1 MTPQDYMPQPM
12 ASCVICGAGF
22 VSFEYL
28 AAHFQRRHPNQMHL
42 LHSGPQ
48 SNRQDRP
55 VDQFAPM
62 VDSSIGGMHGDAFGA
77 SAHMGGAP
85 FGGASNADYPPM
97 NEPMRG
103 RGYAEHGWAGFH
115 ERDQRGPAGGH
126 GGRSGYSDLRGGYGG
141 GGGGGGGGGY
151 QGGFGQPAACPSEY
165 DPPRRPPDRTRQAY
179 KRQYEELGMDEFT
192 APRSRRRTD
201 GKLSGTAHRWNDE
214 KVKYTCQINSGM

>member
-115 ERDQRGPAGGH
+115 ERDQR
-126 GGRSGYSDLRGGYGG
+126 
-141 GGGGGGGGGY
+141 
-151 QGGFGQPAACPSEY
+151 
-165 DPPRRPPDRTRQAY
+165 PDRTRQAN
-179 KRQYEELGMDEFT
+179 KRQHEEMWMDEFT

-214 KVKYTCQINSGM
+214 KVICLCRMNAGMCIGICLGRGMHMGMCVDMGIGM